1 MDRGKDSTR
10 PDQTGQDKKRR
21 KTGKREREETVR
33 TRRSALVPSSFL
45 PILCL
50 SVCVCVRFGVGLIF
64 EYGRSTTGGSWQ
76 EEESQYF
83 DVNNNDDDGDNTAA
97 ARAAAA
103 RAAASRVR
111 ASKIK
116 KRIAR

>member
-50 SVCVCVRFGVGLIF
+50 SVCVCLRFGVGLIF
-64 EYGRSTTGGSWQ
+64 NKRVGGCVRACVRACEYGRSTTGASWQ
-76 EEESQYF
+76 E
-83 DVNNNDDDGDNTAA
+83 
-97 ARAAAA
+97 
-103 RAAASRVR
+103 
-111 ASKIK
+111 K
-116 KRIAR
+116 